1 MSLTI
6 LYVTIVGL
14 NAGENMKVITE
25 ERLRKFIGEG
35 NDNKKLEFTGLKL
48 KLILNSLLEEIDTLT
63 VSKLRPMVDAPNDGS
78 IFLAKH
84 EFNDELEETWSTGGG
99 EFSTSQFCDLRI
111 DTFDGWIPKP
121 IYKSEKE

>member
-1 MSLTI
+1 MNKVC
-6 LYVTIVGL
+6 YYCGML
-14 NAGENMKVITE
+14 NVGENMKVITE
-25 ERLRKFIGEG
+25 ERFRAYIEKAGG
-35 NDNKKLEFTGLKL
+35 GGLL
-48 KLILNSLLEEIDTLT
+48 YCSQMLNMLEEIDTLT

-121 IYKSEKE
+121 IYKPEKE